1 MKTFG
6 MLQIIA
12 SKRELLYRETCSRS
26 PINYSEGMAE
36 DQKDRYIQYLVERN
50 RENELTK
57 RAMELVLEDFMARQ
71 KTLEEKLKSVMFEQS
86 AVKAELLEKDKE
98 LKSTESKIR
107 SLQEQLEA
115 ARQGLYGKKHQR

>member
-1 MKTFG
+1 
-6 MLQIIA
+6 
-12 SKRELLYRETCSRS
+12 
-26 PINYSEGMAE
+26 MAE